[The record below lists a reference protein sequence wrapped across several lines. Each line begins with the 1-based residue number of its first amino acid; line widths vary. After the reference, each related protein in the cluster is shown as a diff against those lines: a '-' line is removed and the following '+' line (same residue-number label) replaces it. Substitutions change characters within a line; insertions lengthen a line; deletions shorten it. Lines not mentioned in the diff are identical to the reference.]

1 VRAGVS
7 KTSVAAD
14 GGVIVRRHGLL
25 SRAFHDRR
33 LRALVY
39 QAGAIATVVA
49 LAAWL
54 IGNAMAALEARGIA
68 SGFGYLAQEA
78 GFGIGEGPIPFLPA
92 DSYARAFLVGL
103 LNTLKVSACGIVA
116 ATLIGLIVG
125 LLRLSSNWAAARLAS
140 AYVEVFRNTPLL
152 VQIVFWYLALTH
164 LPGPRQALTPVAGV
178 FLSNRGLQIPWP
190 QSHPGWVW
198 AGGGLLI
205 GIAAVVAIEFAAARR
220 QDRTGV
226 RIATLW
232 PSLIALLAAPLLAWW
247 FAGAP
252 ASIVWPQMQGFN
264 FRGGLAL
271 SPEFT
276 ALFLGLS
283 LYIAAFLAEIVR
295 SGLQAVSHGQVDA
308 GKSLG
313 LSRGQIYRLV
323 LVPQALRIIIPPT
336 AAQYVSL
343 AKNSALA
350 VAIGYPDLVNI
361 TNTTINQTG
370 HTIEAI
376 VLMSAVYL
384 AISFSIAG
392 VMNLYN
398 RAVALKE
405 R

>member
-1 VRAGVS
+1 M
-7 KTSVAAD
+7 AAND
-14 GGVIVRRHGLL
+14 GAPARRHGLL
-25 SRAFHDRR
+25 ARAFHDRR
-33 LRALVY
+33 LRAVVY
-39 QAGAIATVVA
+39 QAGAIAAVVGA
-49 LAAWL
+49 AAWL

-68 SGFGYLAQEA
+68 SGFDYLGQEA
-78 GFGIGEGPIPFLPA
+78 GFGIGEGPISFLPS

-116 ATLIGLIVG
+116 ATLVGLLVG

-164 LPGPRQALTPVAGV
+164 LPGPRQALTPVTGV

-190 QSHPGWVW
+190 ESHPGWAW
-198 AGGGLLI
+198 AGIGLVI
-205 GIAAVVAIEFAAARR
+205 GIVAAIAIEFAAARR

-226 RIATLW
+226 RVATIW
-232 PSLIALLAAPLLAWW
+232 PTLGAILGAPALAWW
-247 FAGAP
+247 LAGAP
-252 ASIVWPQMQGFN
+252 ATIVWPQMQGFN

-313 LSRGQIYRLV
+313 LARGQIYRLV
-323 LVPQALRIIIPPT
+323 LIPQALRIIIPPT

-361 TNTTINQTG
+361 SNTTINQTG

-384 AISFSIAG
+384 AISFSIAA